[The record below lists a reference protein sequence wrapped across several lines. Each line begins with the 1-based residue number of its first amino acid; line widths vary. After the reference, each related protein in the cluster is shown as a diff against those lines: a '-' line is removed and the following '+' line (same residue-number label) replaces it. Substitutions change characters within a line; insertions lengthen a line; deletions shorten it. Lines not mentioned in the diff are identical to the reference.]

1 MKLIKTFTVSLL
13 LILSIIANAEEI
25 VGIKVQKTPVVDGRL
40 DEEAWKSAK
49 PISGF
54 IAMGTNSL
62 AKEKTVAKIVY
73 TDSAIYFGV
82 ECYISNNKALKS
94 QKRIRDDRVW
104 DDDCVEVMLDINN
117 RKSNFYH
124 IIVNPSNSI
133 YDSYCDQGGSVSDP
147 KWDGKI
153 KTATFIGKDFWSCE
167 IMVPFHTLDITP
179 EVGIQWGVNICREIK
194 DSLEYASIARNGEFK
209 IAGGFPVLKLLNV
222 DFSPFCW
229 SWGETK
235 PDVKTALRDGK
246 LNLQL
251 SDLLTNLTGKQ
262 QKVQVDCLLTS
273 PNGSVFSRT
282 KEISFEKDEKKTLY
296 WDDFILV
303 EQGTYQCYLNILDNV
318 NKIPLVMKQVPLNI
332 SYVPMA
338 IDLLVPW
345 YKNAIFATQKVK
357 DVVLDVNFNMSQA
370 ELSNLTLEVLVRCKD
385 AGVAIDARKIS
396 PVAVK
401 NGIMFN
407 ADKLPEGDLEI
418 VAKLLDDDGKV
429 KAETIQAFRKLP
441 YRKDEVWR
449 GQDMQWYVDGNKFFM
464 LGAWAAEDDYV
475 KEFNCIMLNHKM
487 VTDPASV
494 TDTHIKEQLSTGNMR
509 ILGSLFHIPKKY
521 MPGFYKEVPA
531 EVKEYF
537 SDLIVKMSV
546 NNQLFAYYLS
556 DEPEVMGETVNGLKY
571 AYDLISRLD
580 PYHPVLISNDT
591 ISGTKDFAETA
602 DMNGLH
608 CYPQWLKNEG
618 IYNYEVVVTYMEL
631 GTNVFKNKRH
641 KQTIAYMHAG
651 FDVGNYGGLGVRI
664 PTYEELRN
672 QDLLA
677 VIMGSR
683 GLIYFN
689 RHVAHYPE
697 IHLGT
702 PYLLQ
707 EQAFL
712 SMAIMAPDANT
723 EVHCAYPKVKYML
736 KKLENDYWLFVSNTT
751 RRTGNIEFTIPAL
764 ADKKLH
770 VISEDRAIKLNGSLF
785 SDNFTPFQ
793 VHVYT
798 TNMEGSGLKTIKEI
812 NDEIDKVNAK
822 RRKPGNLA
830 FQMFEG
836 DHVAVTAS
844 SSLAVKTIGSR
855 VDMGLWH
862 VTDGVIDKNEANY
875 PGVLI
880 WNDMTPNESPD
891 WIELKL
897 NKPETIGKVV
907 VCPFE
912 KTIRDCQIQAFVNEK
927 WLPVAEIT
935 GKQEDVIETVFEPIK
950 TDRIRI
956 FVTATNGPTAKIT
969 EIELYK

>member
-1 MKLIKTFTVSLL
+1 MQLIKVLSFYLL
-13 LILSIIANAEEI
+13 LVMAIIAQSEEI
-25 VGIKVQKTPVVDGRL
+25 SGAKVQKAPVIDGRL
-40 DEEAWKSAK
+40 DDEAWKSAK
-49 PISGF
+49 PINGF
-54 IAMGTNSL
+54 NAMGTSSL

-73 TDSAIYFGV
+73 TDSAIYFGI

-179 EVGIQWGVNICREIK
+179 EVGAQWGVNICREIK
-194 DSLEYASIARNGEFK
+194 DPLEYASIARNGEFK
-209 IAGGFPVLKLLNV
+209 IAGGFPVLKLDV

-229 SWGETK
+229 SMDT
-235 PDVKTALRDGK
+235 PDIKSALKDGK

-251 SDLLTNLTGKQ
+251 RDVLANLTGKQ
-262 QKVQVDCLLTS
+262 QKVQVDCLLIS
-273 PNGSVFSRT
+273 PKENVFSRT
-282 KEISFEKDEKKTLY
+282 QKISFKKDEKETFS
-296 WDDFILV
+296 WDDLMLV
-303 EQGTYQCYLNILDNV
+303 EQGEYQCYLSILDNV
-318 NKIPLVMKQVPLNI
+318 TQTPLVMKQFPVNI
-332 SYVPMA
+332 SYVPVA
-338 IDLLVPW
+338 VDLLVPW
-345 YKNAIFATQKVK
+345 YKNAIFATQKIK
-357 DVVLDVNFNMSQA
+357 NVVLDVNFNMPQV
-370 ELSNLTLEVLVRCKD
+370 ELNNLNLEVLVRSKD
-385 AGVAIDARKIS
+385 SVSAIETQKKS
-396 PVAVK
+396 PVMAK
-401 NGIMFN
+401 NKIMFDAN
-407 ADKLPEGDLEI
+407 KLPEGDLEI
-418 VAKLLDDDGKV
+418 VAKLLDNDGKV

-449 GQDMQWYVDGNKFFM
+449 GQDMQWYVDGKKFFM

-475 KEFNCIMLNHKM
+475 KEFNCILLNHKM
-487 VTDPASV
+487 VIDTASI
-494 TDTHIKEQLSTGNMR
+494 TDTHIKGLLSQGNMR
-509 ILGSLFHIPKKY
+509 ILGSLFHIPKEY
-521 MPGFYKEVPA
+521 MPGYYKEVPVN
-531 EVKEYF
+531 VKTYF
-537 SDLIVKMSV
+537 SDLIDKMSRSP
-546 NNQLFAYYLS
+546 QLFAYYLS

-571 AYDLISRLD
+571 AYDLISELD
-580 PYHPVLISNDT
+580 PYHPVIISNDT
-591 ISGTKDFAETA
+591 ISGMKDFAGIG
-602 DMNGLH
+602 DINGLH
-608 CYPQWLKNEG
+608 CYPTVKRNESMYDFEK
-618 IYNYEVVVTYMEL
+618 IITYL
-631 GTNVFKNKRH
+631 DIGVDYFKDKKH
-641 KQTIAYMHAG
+641 KQSMAYLHAG
-651 FDVGNYGGLGVRI
+651 FNYGDYGQTGVRI

-712 SMAIMAPDANT
+712 STAIMAPDANS
-723 EVHCAYPKVKYML
+723 EVQCSEPKVKYMF
-736 KKLENDYWLFVSNTT
+736 KKLGNDYWLFVSNTT
-751 RRTGNIEFTIPAL
+751 RNTGDIEFTVPAL
-764 ADKKLH
+764 ADKTLR
-770 VISEDRAIKLNGSLF
+770 VISEDRTIKLKGSRL

-798 TNMEGSGLKTIKEI
+798 TDMADNGLKTIKAI

-822 RRKPGNLA
+822 RRKTGNLA

-844 SSLAVKTIGSR
+844 SNLAVKTIGSR
-855 VDMGLWH
+855 IDMGLWH
-862 VTDGVIDKNEANY
+862 VTDGVIDKHEAWY

-880 WNDMTPNESPD
+880 WNDATPNKSPD

-897 NKPETIGKVV
+897 DNPETIRKVV
-907 VCPFE
+907 VYPFE
-912 KTIRDCQIQAFVNEK
+912 KTIKNYQVQAFVNGK
-927 WLPVAEIT
+927 WLTVAEVAN
-935 GKQEDVIETVFEPIK
+935 KQEDVIETVFSSVK

-956 FVTATNGPTAKIT
+956 WVTAANGPTAKIT
-969 EIELYK
+969 EIELYN